1 MRVAYVRVST
11 EEQNETRQVE
21 ALKDHGIEKWFIE
34 KISGKDMERPQLQAM
49 LDYVR
54 EGDIVYVHD
63 FSRLAR
69 STKDLLSIVEQLRDK
84 KVEFFSD
91 KEKIDTST
99 PAGKLMLTMIGAIAE
114 FERQTLLDR
123 QREGIAIAKAR
134 GVYKGRKRIEVKG
147 FGTWYDKYMRREIT
161 KAGIARELH
170 ISRPTV
176 DRLIKEHKEKNLR

>member
-1 MRVAYVRVST
+1 
-11 EEQNETRQVE
+11 
-21 ALKDHGIEKWFIE
+21 
-34 KISGKDMERPQLQAM
+34 
-49 LDYVR
+49 
-54 EGDIVYVHD
+54 
-63 FSRLAR
+63 
-69 STKDLLSIVEQLRDK
+69 
-84 KVEFFSD
+84 
-91 KEKIDTST
+91 
-99 PAGKLMLTMIGAIAE
+99 MLTMIGAIAE

-176 DRLIKEHKEKNLR
+176 DRLIKEYEEKSPR